1 MWCIVCSKNVCSSGL
16 IWVLRV
22 ICAVFGYLF
31 SNMVSMKWSKNIFDK
46 LARRARTQILTDD
59 TQIIGSPNY
68 GSLK

>member
-1 MWCIVCSKNVCSSGL
+1 MFEWIDLGIEGNLYGFCLFYCGL
-16 IWVLRV
+16 YDVTM
-22 ICAVFGYLF
+22 C
-31 SNMVSMKWSKNIFDK
+31 SKNIFDK